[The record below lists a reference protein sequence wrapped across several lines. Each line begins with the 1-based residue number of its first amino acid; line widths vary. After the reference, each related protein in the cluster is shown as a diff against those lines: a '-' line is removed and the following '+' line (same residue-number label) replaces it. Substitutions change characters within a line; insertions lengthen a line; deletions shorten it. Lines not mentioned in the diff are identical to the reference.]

1 MLKEEVP
8 LSGFTEVL
16 FDLPGV
22 AKGAVP
28 LPTNK
33 VLILEDKIYTVLL
46 GVRLKSYV
54 CYSLQT
60 ILYLP
65 FLYFVCNS
73 TLFQLENKGFSFL
86 SIYSP

>member
-8 LSGFTEVL
+8 LSGFIEVL

-60 ILYLP
+60 SVIFTFPLFCLQ
-65 FLYFVCNS
+65 LNTLS
-73 TLFQLENKGFSFL
+73 T
-86 SIYSP
+86 